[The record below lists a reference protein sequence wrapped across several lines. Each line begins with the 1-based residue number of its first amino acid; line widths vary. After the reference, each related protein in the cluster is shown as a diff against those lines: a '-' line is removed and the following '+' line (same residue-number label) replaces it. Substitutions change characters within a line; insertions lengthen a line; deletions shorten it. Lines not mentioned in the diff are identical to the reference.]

1 MSSSAPA
8 GLRQAGHHIGVTG
21 AGTGI
26 GRAVA
31 LRLGAE
37 GARLSLYGRRL
48 PLLEATADAARAAGA
63 PEVRVFALDQT
74 APGAAD
80 AAVAA
85 AAAALGPLR
94 AFVANSGVGGPNAPG
109 PDDRFDLLVS
119 TNLTGTYRAL
129 RAAQAQLA
137 DGPGPRHLVVVASIL
152 ARFGVAG
159 YTGYCA
165 SKAGLL
171 GLVRALALEL
181 APAGVQVNAIC
192 PGWVD
197 TEMAREGIAGMAQG
211 MGVSYEEALKVAMS
225 AVPLGKMSQP
235 AHIAGLIAWLL
246 SDDAAGVTGQGLDM
260 NNGAWM

>member
-1 MSSSAPA
+1 MSSTTPV
-8 GLRQAGHHIGVTG
+8 LRQAGHHIGITG

-26 GRAVA
+26 GRAIA

-37 GARLSLYGRRL
+37 GASLSLFGRRL
-48 PLLEATADAARAAGA
+48 PLLEATAEAARAAAA
-63 PEVRVFALDQT
+63 PEVHVFALDQT
-74 APGAAD
+74 VAGAAD
-80 AAVAA
+80 AAITTAA
-85 AAAALGPLR
+85 TTLGPLH
-94 AFVANSGVGGPNAPG
+94 AFIANSGVGGPNTPG

-129 RAAQAQLA
+129 RAAQSALA
-137 DGPGPRHLVVVASIL
+137 LGPGPRHLVVVASIL
-152 ARFGVAG
+152 ARFGVPG

-181 APAGVQVNAIC
+181 APANVQVNAVC

-211 MGVSYEEALKVAMS
+211 MGVPYEAALQVAMS

-235 AHIAGLIAWLL
+235 AHIGGLIAWLL
-246 SDDAAGVTGQGLDM
+246 SDDATGVTGQVLDM